1 MGKRSIADYPVQG
14 KRVLVRVDF
23 NVPLEGG
30 QVADDTRIRK
40 TLPTIRLL
48 LDHGCA
54 VVLAS
59 HLGRPKG
66 QVVPGLMLDP
76 VAKRLAELLGR
87 PVAKLDDCVGP
98 AVLAAVRAMKPGEV
112 TLLENL
118 RFHPEETANDPAFAA
133 QLAQLAEVYVNDAFG
148 AAHRAH
154 ASTEGVAH
162 LLPAVA
168 GLLMDAELRALG
180 GLLTDPARP
189 FVVVLG
195 GAKVSDKIGVVTR
208 MLEFADQVLIG
219 GAMCFTFLRAQG
231 LATGTS
237 RVEEESLDV
246 ARQALAAAQTSGHPI
261 VLPADFLVAAA
272 PEAGSETRLSPAN
285 DMPDGFMGL
294 DIGPATIADFSE
306 RIAPAGTVFWN
317 GPMGLFEVEPF
328 SMGTRALTLAIAG
341 CAGATVVGGGDTVSA
356 VRRFSDESR
365 FTHVSTGG
373 GASMEFLEGR
383 TLPGVAA
390 LLDA

>member
-1 MGKRSIADYPVQG
+1 M
-14 KRVLVRVDF
+14 
-23 NVPLEGG
+23 
-30 QVADDTRIRK
+30 
-40 TLPTIRLL
+40 
-48 LDHGCA
+48 
-54 VVLAS
+54 
-59 HLGRPKG
+59 
-66 QVVPGLMLDP
+66 
-76 VAKRLAELLGR
+76 
-87 PVAKLDDCVGP
+87 
-98 AVLAAVRAMKPGEV
+98 
-112 TLLENL
+112 
-118 RFHPEETANDPAFAA
+118 
-133 QLAQLAEVYVNDAFG
+133 YVNDAFG

-261 VLPADFLVAAA
+261 VLPADFLVAGRKL
-272 PEAGSETRLSPAN
+272 PWFVLVFTLLSSWIGAGSLFAGGENAYRNGFASLWQPARC
-285 DMPDGFMGL
+285 
-294 DIGPATIADFSE
+294 S
-306 RIAPAGTVFWN
+306 GTVRWACSRSSRSAWAL
-317 GPMGLFEVEPF
+317 GP
-328 SMGTRALTLAIAG
+328 
-341 CAGATVVGGGDTVSA
+341 
-356 VRRFSDESR
+356 
-365 FTHVSTGG
+365 
-373 GASMEFLEGR
+373 
-383 TLPGVAA
+383 
-390 LLDA
+390 

>member
-66 QVVPGLMLDP
+66 QVVPGLTLDP
-76 VAKRLAELLGR
+76 VARRLAELLGR

-98 AVLAAVRAMKPGEV
+98 AVLAAVQAMKPGEV

-133 QLAQLAEVYVNDAFG
+133 QLAQLAEVYVDDAFG

-168 GLLMDAELRALG
+168 GLLMDAELRVLG
-180 GLLTDPARP
+180 SLLTDPARP

-195 GAKVSDKIGVVTR
+195 GAKVSDKVGVVTK
-208 MLEFADQVLIG
+208 MLELADQVLIG

-237 RVEEESLDV
+237 RVEEESVDV
-246 ARQALAAAQTSGHPI
+246 AREALAAAQASGHPV
-261 VLPADFLVAAA
+261 VLPADFLVARS
-272 PEAGSETRLSPAN
+272 PEAGDETRVAAATA
-285 DMPDGFMGL
+285 MPDGLMGL
-294 DIGPATIADFSE
+294 DIGPAAIADFSE
-306 RIAPAGTVFWN
+306 RVAPAGTVFWN
-317 GPMGLFEVEPF
+317 GPMGLFEVERF
-328 SMGTRALTLAIAG
+328 SLGTRALAQAVAG
-341 CAGATVVGGGDTVSA
+341 CAGVTVVGGGDTVSA
-356 VRRFSDESR
+356 VRRYSDESR

>member
-1 MGKRSIADYPVQG
+1 VGERSIADYPVDG
-14 KRVLVRVDF
+14 KRVLVRADF

-48 LDHGCA
+48 LDRGCA
-54 VVLAS
+54 VVLVS

-66 QVVPGLMLDP
+66 QAVPGLTLDP
-76 VAKRLAELLGR
+76 VATRLAELLER

-98 AVLAAVRAMKPGEV
+98 AVLAAVQAMQPGDV

-118 RFHPEETANDPAFAA
+118 RFRPEETANDPAFAA
-133 QLAQLAEVYVNDAFG
+133 QLAQLAEVYVDDAFG

-180 GLLTDPARP
+180 GLLTKPARP
-189 FVVVLG
+189 FVVLLG
-195 GAKVSDKIGVVTR
+195 GAKVADKVGVVTK
-208 MLEFADQVLIG
+208 MLELADQVLIG

-237 RVEEESLDV
+237 RVEDESLDI
-246 ARQALAAAQTSGHPI
+246 ARQALAAGQASGHPI
-261 VLPADFLVAAA
+261 VLPADFLVAGS
-272 PEAGSETRLSPAN
+272 PEAGDETRLAPAD
-285 DMPDGFMGL
+285 DMPEGLMGL
-294 DIGPATIADFSE
+294 DIGPAAIGDFSE
-306 RIAPAGTVFWN
+306 RVAPAGTVFWN

-328 SMGTRALTLAIAG
+328 SMGTRALAQAVAG